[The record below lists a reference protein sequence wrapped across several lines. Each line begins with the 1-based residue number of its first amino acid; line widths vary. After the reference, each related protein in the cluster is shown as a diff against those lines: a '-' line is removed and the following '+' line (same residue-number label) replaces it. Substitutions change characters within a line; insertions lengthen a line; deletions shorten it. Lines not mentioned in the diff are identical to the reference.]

1 MYKTP
6 TITLIANTPLVIA
19 EIAARTCYD
28 SFDKSESEVIRN
40 FKQNIG
46 VDINQELKQQDESSE
61 LVDKLVNVNFHESI
75 IEHTVLTFFIA
86 GLSRGVL
93 MQLTRH
99 RIASY
104 SVQSTRYTL
113 TDLIYVYFS
122 SLKSHNPRAFFLKH
136 ISQDM
141 LTLSNQK
148 MINAELN
155 SIFDKMEILTELY
168 SSDGMLHKKAIAV
181 LNDYE
186 EAYSALVELRA
197 LKVTKRNAGDNIK
210 SIVTDNFATEL
221 VFTINARNLKK
232 FLKLRKSRSAWQP
245 MQELAKEISK
255 YIPGNIREALQV

>member
-6 TITLIANTPLVIA
+6 TVTLIANTPLVVA

-28 SFDKSESEVIRN
+28 SFNKAENEVIKD

-46 VDINQELKQQDESSE
+46 VDINQELKQQNESSE

-75 IEHTVLTFFIA
+75 VEHTVLTFFIT

-104 SVQSTRYTL
+104 SVRSTRYTL

-122 SLKSHNPRAFFLKH
+122 SLKSHNPRTFFLEH

-148 MINAELN
+148 MINVELN
-155 SIFDKMEILTELY
+155 SIFDKMGILTKIY
-168 SSDGMLHKKAIAV
+168 SSDNILHKKAIDV
-181 LNDYE
+181 LNDYK

-197 LKVTKRNAGDNIK
+197 LKVAKRNAGDDIK
-210 SIVTDNFATEL
+210 PIVTDNFATEL
-221 VFTINARNLKK
+221 VFTINARNLKR
-232 FLKLRKSRSAWQP
+232 FLKLRKSRSAWRP
-245 MQELAKEISK
+245 MQELAEEMSK
-255 YIPGNIREALQV
+255 HVPENMKRTLRI